1 MNSKNAIN
9 ELFAVDI
16 MGCCFYPSCKSRN
29 VLSNPRNGAIT
40 WKIMPDNENLRIA
53 VLIKR
58 FVSTGGAERYAMEVT
73 RRLALQH
80 EVHVFAQE
88 WSYEGKEEIAFHKI
102 PKYLAKPSW
111 FNQLL
116 FSYHAD
122 RGVDGSFDI
131 VHSHEKVARFDVMTI
146 HSPCVRSS
154 VTHEKRA
161 WKRFLGWFSLPLSP
175 HKMGWLL
182 LEKKQFSH
190 HSGKL
195 FLPVSENVKRDVQ
208 IKYSL
213 PDDCF
218 RIAYPG
224 VDSKMKKSTVR
235 GVNGSAVRSKLG
247 IAEDELVFLFV
258 GTEFKRKGLDALLR
272 GFALL
277 KPCSNTRLIVAGGGG
292 GKMREYVQ
300 LAKNLDLS
308 DHVLFAGLVKNV
320 GELYSIADA
329 CILPTLSDPFGMAP
343 VEAMLSGVPVA
354 LSSST
359 YCGAAEIIKGG
370 EALIIKNPQDHHEI
384 KEALCKLMD
393 AGCRAEL
400 SRKGQALAAEFTWE
414 HTTARTL
421 SAYEEVLRRKKQGH
435 QPPIC

>member
-1 MNSKNAIN
+1 
-9 ELFAVDI
+9 
-16 MGCCFYPSCKSRN
+16 
-29 VLSNPRNGAIT
+29 
-40 WKIMPDNENLRIA
+40 MPNRQNLRIA

-88 WSYEGKEEIAFHKI
+88 WSYEGKGKIAFHKI
-102 PKYLAKPSW
+102 PKFFAKPSW
-111 FNQLL
+111 LNQLL
-116 FSYHAD
+116 FSYHTD
-122 RGVDGSFDI
+122 RAVEGSFDI
-131 VHSHEKVARFDVMTI
+131 VHSHEKVTRFDVMTI
-146 HSPCVRSS
+146 HSPCVRSFI
-154 VTHEKRA
+154 TQEKRA
-161 WKRFLGWFSLPLSP
+161 WKKFLAWFSVLVSPRKLGWL
-175 HKMGWLL
+175 W

-190 HSGKL
+190 HPAKL
-195 FLPVSENVKRDVQ
+195 FLPVSQNVKRDVQ
-208 IKYSL
+208 ANYPL

-224 VDSKMKKSTVR
+224 VDSKMKKSTDR
-235 GVNGSAVRSKLG
+235 GIIGNAVRSKLG
-247 IAEDELVFLFV
+247 ISEDELVFLFV

-300 LAKNLDLS
+300 LAKKLDLS
-308 DHVLFAGLVKNV
+308 KHVLFAGLVKNV

-354 LSSST
+354 LSSSA
-359 YCGAAEIIKGG
+359 YCGAAEIIRDG
-370 EALIIKNPQDHHEI
+370 EALIIKNPQDHYEI

-393 AGCRAEL
+393 ASCRAEL

-414 HTTARTL
+414 NTTARTL
-421 SAYEEVLRRKKQGH
+421 SAYKEVLRRKKQRH